1 MRFKY
6 SLNVAFL
13 SLVLVSCNSTYYY
26 SEFIQPSETYIP
38 SKIYAVG
45 IINRGASP
53 QMATPIYTD
62 GVPFEYIKGIP
73 AKAAS
78 KTVEVLKKDLEDLG
92 RFKIIDIP
100 WEGEYRS
107 QKKFLE
113 EPFTSA
119 EIDSLCDVYK
129 VAGIIALEGV
139 ELTIRTDG
147 NVNVVTVNDET
158 GMPVRVP
165 EFSSRQ
171 EASFTAAWRFYD
183 GYSLQAID
191 TYQETYQR
199 FFNRVAYNPDDAAK
213 VDADDMQLIDV
224 VKEAS
229 HDYYMRVSPHWV
241 DGYRLYYKSG
251 TAEMYTISENLQ
263 YTGNWEKAAADWLK
277 LTTHEDDKIRH
288 FATFNMAVASEMMG
302 RPKVAKEW
310 LLKSIEIKSTKNT
323 EKYLETLN
331 RQIVVYEVVDR
342 QLGM

>member
-1 MRFKY
+1 MRFKHF
-6 SLNVAFL
+6 LNVAFL
-13 SLVLVSCNSTYYY
+13 SLVLTGCNTTYYY
-26 SEFIQPSETYIP
+26 SEFIQPSEVYVP

-45 IINRGASP
+45 VLNRGASS
-53 QMATPIYTD
+53 QMATTIYTD

-73 AKAAS
+73 KKASAKTIEA
-78 KTVEVLKKDLEDLG
+78 LKKDLEGLG
-92 RFKIIDIP
+92 RFKIVDIP
-100 WEGEYRS
+100 WERELRD
-107 QKKFLE
+107 QRKFLE
-113 EPFTSA
+113 DPLSA
-119 EIDSLCDVYK
+119 KEIDSLCENYK

-139 ELTIRTDG
+139 DLTIRTDG
-147 NVNVVTVNDET
+147 DVNVVTVNDEM
-158 GMPVRVP
+158 GMPMRVP

-183 GYSLQAID
+183 GYSLSAID

-199 FFNRVAYNPDDAAK
+199 FFNRVAYNPDDAAR

-224 VKEAS
+224 VREAS
-229 HDYYMRVSPHWV
+229 YDYYKRVSPHWV
-241 DGYRLYYKSG
+241 DGFRLYYKGG

-263 YTGNWEKAAADWLK
+263 YTGNWEQAAAGWLK
-277 LTTHEDDKIRH
+277 LTTHDDYKIRQ

-331 RQIVVYEVVDR
+331 RQIVVYEVVDQ
-342 QLGM
+342 QLGI